1 MEIEMSALEAHIV
14 LEALALKARED
25 GIESRPSQQFR
36 VRLWRVLQLRM
47 FAEHNEKFPQR
58 LG

>member
-14 LEALALKARED
+14 LEALALKSRED

-36 VRLWRVLQLRM
+36 LKLWRMLKLRM
-47 FAEHNEKFPQR
+47 FAEHNEKFPQK
-58 LG
+58 LE